1 MNFLQGK
8 DGREWVWVMGEY
20 KTDRSIES
28 IMEEEAQERALKQA
42 ELELEEV
49 T

>member
-1 MNFLQGK
+1 MVNNSTNI
-8 DGREWVWVMGEY
+8 EY

-28 IMEEEAQERALKQA
+28 ILEEEAQERALKQA